1 VPRPTKPVLVLALLL
16 ASMCSA
22 GLAYAQQLRLDDTPS
37 TDLTSAIYQ
46 RLPLDEPQRSS
57 LRTAVQA
64 RQ

>member
-1 VPRPTKPVLVLALLL
+1 
-16 ASMCSA
+16 MCSA